1 MKNIKY
7 LKNKKTDAKVNEGFK
22 QSRQLTKG
30 EKLSKLGVLYVL
42 FNEFVTSIYIEKRTQ
57 FAVFSLLHSKLMK
70 IET

>member
-1 MKNIKY
+1 MKNINY
-7 LKNKKTDAKVNEGFK
+7 LKNEKTGAKVNEGFK
-22 QSRQLTKG
+22 QLRQLTKG

-70 IET
+70 IES